1 MFRVLFGAVVTSFK
15 TLLLSLWTDFCY
27 YPFHPGMWHIMQF
40 MNCLRWELFFWEIRS
55 TLLPL
60 KKKEKLYSGEKEVGT
75 TLRLRRKYST
85 MKISKSDSVTQSLNT
100 VTKLQITAHIS
111 DMVEVKGFLKNI
123 LSGMDLLNKTRGLLF
138 SVWDR
143 KVCQTPLESSSVLK
157 SDVET

>member
-1 MFRVLFGAVVTSFK
+1 M
-15 TLLLSLWTDFCY
+15 
-27 YPFHPGMWHIMQF
+27 
-40 MNCLRWELFFWEIRS
+40 
-55 TLLPL
+55 PL
-60 KKKEKLYSGEKEVGT
+60 KKKEKLYSEEKEVGT

-100 VTKLQITAHIS
+100 VTKLQTTAHIS

-123 LSGMDLLNKTRGLLF
+123 LSGMDLSNKTRGLLF